1 MENEKISDQKR
12 AKDFDDWLFE
22 YIESHFQEFIIFN
35 LLDMRS

>member
-22 YIESHFQEFIIFN
+22 YIESHF
-35 LLDMRS
+35 